1 MANPVFQI
9 QNWVNLTSTSLDGGK
24 VSVDQVAFS
33 QQFQSINITND
44 YDTANNDCGTD
55 VICGPTRFVI
65 NFDYACN
72 ATVNSSMLQ
81 TTNEN
86 IFAAVHNSP
95 HKAIALISRGG
106 NCNWTQKVTTA
117 QTIATTIQLPL
128 DAILIYDNN
137 VYANSTDEIENVN
150 DGSVQTPT
158 YPSNALPN
166 IQNVSYMQDNDL
178 NASALT
184 VAVYFASNEFGR
196 NLAQNVSLD
205 SNNSLNSNY
214 KQVWVITPILGTI
227 QNNSFSSML
236 AASKGYLSYI
246 IGLAAIF
253 LVGAILLRWW
263 RLRRLR
269 EQIAQRGDLEPG
281 IAMRNRHPKVHPL
294 PVDILNTYSVEM
306 YSPEKIKNNSCAICL
321 DDFVTDKNS
330 VRVLP
335 CRHGFCTG
343 CIDPWLTDKSPL
355 CPICKYDCLPAE
367 LRQHADLVQQNP
379 VLGSASPF
387 TTPSTAAAAAL
398 ATDDETSTHS
408 IHSLPPPPFEEN
420 QSNASV
426 AENSEH
432 VHEDSTPAS
441 TATPTNP
448 SDSKPAAT

>member
-1 MANPVFQI
+1 MFSKVKLLYTCSSLLLVPIVYGQSMANPVFQI

-253 LVGAILLRWW
+253 LVGMFVFPLLCQQ
-263 RLRRLR
+263 LYVSQSL
-269 EQIAQRGDLEPG
+269 LETVLALG
-281 IAMRNRHPKVHPL
+281 KKHP
-294 PVDILNTYSVEM
+294 YS
-306 YSPEKIKNNSCAICL
+306 
-321 DDFVTDKNS
+321 
-330 VRVLP
+330 
-335 CRHGFCTG
+335 
-343 CIDPWLTDKSPL
+343 
-355 CPICKYDCLPAE
+355 
-367 LRQHADLVQQNP
+367 
-379 VLGSASPF
+379 
-387 TTPSTAAAAAL
+387 
-398 ATDDETSTHS
+398 
-408 IHSLPPPPFEEN
+408 
-420 QSNASV
+420 
-426 AENSEH
+426 
-432 VHEDSTPAS
+432 
-441 TATPTNP
+441 
-448 SDSKPAAT
+448 